1 MTSEEDTNQ
10 KERRRNPA
18 TTRQIIIAV
27 TCLIGLAMILFSS
40 PSESM
45 SSLEKSNSVRT
56 STQSQSASS
65 TKKETS
71 DALKEVIKTAVA
83 ETIAANPPTKKT
95 TKTETTVEKEKIS
108 EKETDSA
115 KEEDDEEDRRE
126 SLKVAQS
133 SLRDAKWDIEEAEAQ
148 AVTKSE
154 EALQDTL
161 QGVEKSIK
169 EALDQLLMKRR
180 GYSSD
185 QVKEIEEEV
194 VKKLENE
201 VHDRLE
207 NEAALIAE
215 DAEQDMDT
223 VFENDVL
230 AKVDSKGIETDV
242 NAMREYFVEEA
253 QREVDFVAK
262 HIKEN
267 IRDIAEEVEKEV
279 ISEKLSVDTSSSDL
293 EDAELQVKVTGV
305 MDEINDNEKK
315 EISKMEL
322 DVTKDVKEMNT
333 NVKEALR
340 PFLEKKG
347 LSASQ
352 IEKIQ
357 LDVSKRLEKEANKQ
371 VKEKEDAVQQEV
383 NQAMHIEL
391 DGLIE
396 EDKFIIDRAKQL
408 GLSSPKTGYST
419 KSKDVDLIEK
429 DITEVKES
437 FDDYMK
443 DITSQITKD
452 LQHSIQ
458 EVVAKI
464 EADVLKEK
472 GVTVSKDE
480 MDELL
485 EKEKINVRRRN

>member
-1 MTSEEDTNQ
+1 MYQHISCSG
-10 KERRRNPA
+10 

-27 TCLIGLAMILFSS
+27 TCIIGLGMILFSS

-45 SSLEKSNSVRT
+45 SNLEKSNSIR
-56 STQSQSASS
+56 SSAQSQAVSSSS
-65 TKKETS
+65 TKKDTS

-83 ETIAANPPTKKT
+83 ETIAANPPPKKE
-95 TKTETTVEKEKIS
+95 TKTETKVE
-108 EKETDSA
+108 ETA
-115 KEEDDEEDRRE
+115 EKEEDDEEARRE

-154 EALQDTL
+154 EALKDTL
-161 QGVEKSIK
+161 QSVETSIK
-169 EALDQLLMKRR
+169 EALEQLLTKGR
-180 GYSSD
+180 GYSTD

-201 VHDRLE
+201 VHGRLE

-279 ISEKLSVDTSSSDL
+279 ISEKLDVETSSSDL
-293 EDAELQVKVTGV
+293 EDAELQVKVSGV
-305 MDEINDNEKK
+305 MSEINEHEKE
-315 EISKMEL
+315 EITKMEG
-322 DVTKDVKEMNT
+322 DVIQDVKELNQ
-333 NVKEALR
+333 NVKDALR

-371 VKEKEDAVQQEV
+371 VKDKEDAVEQEV

-443 DITSQITKD
+443 DITVQITKD
-452 LQHSIQ
+452 LQSSIK
-458 EVVAKI
+458 EVLAKI
-464 EADVLKEK
+464 EEDVLKEK
-472 GVTVSKDE
+472 GVAVSKDE

-485 EKEKINVRRRN
+485 EKEKINVRR